1 MLLMLTRPL
10 EPILLENSEVDL
22 SERIEA
28 REQALF
34 EIRGEI
40 RELLASDNASATDR
54 LAAIEAI
61 KELERQLEDTL
72 GKAMSLG
79 EAERE
84 IDEQTAELASAKQT
98 LTDEMQPRL

>member
-40 RELLASDNASATDR
+40 RELLASDNATATDR

-61 KELERQLEDTL
+61 KELERQLEDTWASR
-72 GKAMSLG
+72 KNAAR
-79 EAERE
+79 EER
-84 IDEQTAELASAKQT
+84 ASEHQVN
-98 LTDEMQPRL
+98 L